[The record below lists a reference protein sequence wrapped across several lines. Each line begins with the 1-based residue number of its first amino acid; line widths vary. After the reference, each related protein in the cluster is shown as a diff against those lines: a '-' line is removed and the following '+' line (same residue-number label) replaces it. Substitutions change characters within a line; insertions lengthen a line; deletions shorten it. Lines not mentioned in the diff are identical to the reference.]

1 MKKNCKAFT
10 GIVCMVF
17 LGLGVISLAV
27 AADEVRISGT
37 INDDGQLVDESGQVY
52 EIADEGVGAEVM
64 EYSGEKLSITGMV
77 EEEEGTRF
85 IVIKSYKPLV
95 GESD

>member
-1 MKKNCKAFT
+1 MKMNCKAFT
-10 GIVCMVF
+10 GIVCMIF
-17 LGLGVISLAV
+17 LVLGALSLAV

-37 INDDGQLVDESGQVY
+37 INDEGQLVDESGQIY
-52 EIADEGVGAEVM
+52 EIADEGVGAEAM

-85 IVIKSYKPLV
+85 IVIKSFKPLV